1 MSSINFL
8 ILHNFRKKCSDLVQ
22 SIATED
28 ENSKRKPG
36 VVSKT
41 EPESKSK

>member
-1 MSSINFL
+1 MSSTNFL
-8 ILHNFRKKCSDLVQ
+8 ILHNFRKKCLDLVQ
-22 SIATED
+22 STATED

-41 EPESKSK
+41 EPELSIK